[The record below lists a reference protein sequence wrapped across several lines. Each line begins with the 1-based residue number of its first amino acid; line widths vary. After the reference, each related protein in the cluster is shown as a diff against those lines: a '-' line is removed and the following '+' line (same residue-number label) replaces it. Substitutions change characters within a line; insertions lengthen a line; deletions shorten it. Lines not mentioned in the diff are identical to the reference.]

1 MALTTFNFYAG
12 SSGLQPIESV
22 FWLSY
27 NLLLTVWQMGWTF
40 LLDQDAPMIH
50 SAKIVQRRSSTP
62 PKPIESSSEQQQSP
76 SSQKEKQE

>member
-1 MALTTFNFYAG
+1 MALTIFNFYAG

-50 SAKIVQRRSSTP
+50 SAKIVQRRSNS
-62 PKPIESSSEQQQSP
+62 PKPIEHSSEQQQSP
-76 SSQKEKQE
+76 SDQKEKQE